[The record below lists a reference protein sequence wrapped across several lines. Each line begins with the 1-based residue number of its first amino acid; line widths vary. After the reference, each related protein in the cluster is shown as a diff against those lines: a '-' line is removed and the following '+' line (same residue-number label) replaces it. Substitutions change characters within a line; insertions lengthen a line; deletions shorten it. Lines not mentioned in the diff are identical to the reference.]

1 MGNAAILLAGG
12 SGSRMRGIV
21 EDKVLAQLS
30 GVPVILHSLRAFL
43 DSASVAEVVFV
54 CRDSVQEAAIKA
66 LIEKYFPKIGL
77 SVKFARGG
85 AERQDSVLNGL
96 MEVSDESAIVFIH
109 DGARPMITKK
119 NVADLY
125 EAAASDGAAVLAS
138 RVSDTIKRLPDS
150 CKSARNCVLEDLDRG
165 RLWAMQTPQVFVCS
179 RIKAAYE
186 RVREGAIAVTD
197 DVLRIVDVFND
208 DLMSVCVHL
217 HGIALE
223 HSGFEEQL
231 GRHGKH
237 NDFGF
242 YLFILHT
249 MFSFNI
255 FS

>member
-1 MGNAAILLAGG
+1 MAKTAAILLAGG
-12 SGSRMRGIV
+12 SGKRMKGTV
-21 EDKVLAQLS
+21 KDKVLYML
-30 GVPVILHSLRAFL
+30 GNMPVIAHSAKAFIESGL
-43 DSASVAEVVFV
+43 VGELVFV
-54 CRDSVQEAAIKA
+54 CRDEVQQAQIGQ
-66 LIEKYFPKIGL
+66 IMRQYFPGAGV
-77 SVKFARGG
+77 SVKFACGG

-197 DVLRIVDVFND
+197 DVAAYAISGGKVTVVENGTPNIKITNPED
-208 DLMSVCVHL
+208 
-217 HGIALE
+217 IALI
-223 HSGFEEQL
+223 Q
-231 GRHGKH
+231 
-237 NDFGF
+237 
-242 YLFILHT
+242 FIKKGQD
-249 MFSFNI
+249 NE
-255 FS
+255 

>member
-1 MGNAAILLAGG
+1 MAKTAAILLAGG
-12 SGSRMRGIV
+12 SGKRMKGTV
-21 EDKVLAQLS
+21 KDKVLYML
-30 GVPVILHSLRAFL
+30 GNMPVIAHSAKAFIESGL
-43 DSASVAEVVFV
+43 VGELVFV
-54 CRDSVQEAAIKA
+54 CRDEVQQAQIGQ
-66 LIEKYFPKIGL
+66 IMRQYFPGAGV

-197 DVLRIVDVFND
+197 DVAAYAISGGKVTVVENGTPNIKITNPED
-208 DLMSVCVHL
+208 
-217 HGIALE
+217 IALI
-223 HSGFEEQL
+223 Q
-231 GRHGKH
+231 
-237 NDFGF
+237 
-242 YLFILHT
+242 FIKKGQD
-249 MFSFNI
+249 NE
-255 FS
+255 

>member
-1 MGNAAILLAGG
+1 MAKTAAILLAGG
-12 SGSRMRGIV
+12 SGKRMKGTV
-21 EDKVLAQLS
+21 KDKVLYML
-30 GVPVILHSLRAFL
+30 GNMPVIAHSAKAFIESGL
-43 DSASVAEVVFV
+43 VGELVFV
-54 CRDSVQEAAIKA
+54 CRDDVQQAQIGQ
-66 LIEKYFPKIGL
+66 IMRQYFPGAGV

-197 DVLRIVDVFND
+197 DVAAYAISGGKVTVVENGTPNIKITNPED
-208 DLMSVCVHL
+208 
-217 HGIALE
+217 IALI
-223 HSGFEEQL
+223 Q
-231 GRHGKH
+231 
-237 NDFGF
+237 
-242 YLFILHT
+242 FIKKGQD
-249 MFSFNI
+249 NE
-255 FS
+255 

>member
-1 MGNAAILLAGG
+1 MAKTAAILLAGG
-12 SGSRMRGIV
+12 SGKRMKGAV
-21 EDKVLAQLS
+21 KDKVLYMLD
-30 GVPVILHSLRAFL
+30 GMPVIAHSAKAFIESGL
-43 DSASVAEVVFV
+43 VGELVFV
-54 CRDSVQEAAIKA
+54 CRDDLQQAQIGQ
-66 LIEKYFPKIGL
+66 IMRQYFPGAAV

-197 DVLRIVDVFND
+197 DVAAYAISGGRVTVVENGTPNIKITNPED
-208 DLMSVCVHL
+208 
-217 HGIALE
+217 IALI
-223 HSGFEEQL
+223 Q
-231 GRHGKH
+231 
-237 NDFGF
+237 
-242 YLFILHT
+242 FIKKGQD
-249 MFSFNI
+249 NE
-255 FS
+255 